1 MAEKLAPR
9 PAGYR
14 MDAKGRLVPEEM
26 IKPID
31 LERDRLVQEI
41 VAKGKALNKAL
52 LDFIL
57 ATFGDVCTYVIL

>member
-1 MAEKLAPR
+1 
-9 PAGYR
+9 

-31 LERDRLVQEI
+31 LERDRLGQEI

-52 LDFIL
+52 LDF
-57 ATFGDVCTYVIL
+57 